1 MPRPW
6 NPRQAYEEEPQFVLD
21 CTRTFLSVNFAK
33 ILPWQAGTRSSL
45 SSRRTGAKTSLAPFD
60 PNGHTQR
67 RVHIISVSRRVNGDE
82 FLSSASERR
91 ENKFMWRRLWK
102 QATAPKKGGYNFF
115 FLTIKEATTLS
126 MDLLIPVACVTMLH
140 AVRAWA
146 SWKLPFSQ
154 LTNKCKLGT
163 VNHRA
168 GTMFKD
174 LLCVTIQKQM

>member
-1 MPRPW
+1 VQRLPW
-6 NPRQAYEEEPQFVLD
+6 LLL
-21 CTRTFLSVNFAK
+21 TRTAIPKEEFISYPCHDASTETSFFRLPVNEGKTNSCGGDFE
-33 ILPWQAGTRSSL
+33 
-45 SSRRTGAKTSLAPFD
+45 SRQQLLKK
-60 PNGHTQR
+60 
-67 RVHIISVSRRVNGDE
+67 E
-82 FLSSASERR
+82 
-91 ENKFMWRRLWK
+91 
-102 QATAPKKGGYNFF
+102 ATTFF